1 MSDGQHSPSYAV
13 LAALVLVV
21 SQFSNA
27 LGAAWSKS
35 LFAAVGPEGMIALR
49 IGFSAILLG
58 VFTRVWRLRVKRD
71 QLGNLVVYGLAL
83 GLMSSVAYQ
92 AYARIP
98 IGIVMAIE
106 TTGPL
111 ALVIYHSR
119 RRSDFAWAAC
129 TVAGL
134 ALLLLRGPIL
144 AAVDPV
150 GVAFA
155 FCSAVF
161 WASYIVFGKRVSTL
175 GGSSIVAAGMG
186 IASILVVPFGIAS
199 AGTRLLSGEWLITGL
214 AIAVLSSTLP
224 FLVQL
229 RALRELP
236 SRVYSLIASGVP
248 AVGAITAFLVLGEAL
263 ELRQCLG
270 ILLVMLA
277 SGGAV
282 LGISRSPSM
291 PILGKGKGT

>member
-1 MSDGQHSPSYAV
+1 MSDGQHNQSHTV
-13 LAALVLVV
+13 LAALALVV

-27 LGAAWSKS
+27 SGAAWSKS

-58 VFTRVWRLRVKRD
+58 VVTRAWRIRVGRD
-71 QLGNLVVYGLAL
+71 QIGNLLAYGLAL
-83 GLMSSVAYQ
+83 GLMSTVAYQ

-111 ALVIYHSR
+111 ALVIYYSR
-119 RRSDFAWAAC
+119 RRSDLAWLAC

-134 ALLLLRGPIL
+134 ALLLFRGPVL
-144 AAVDPV
+144 ASVDPV

-155 FCSAVF
+155 FCSAVL
-161 WASYIVFGKRVSTL
+161 WAGYIVFGKRVSAL
-175 GGSSIVAAGMG
+175 GGGNVVAVGMA
-186 IASILVVPFGIAS
+186 IASLIVVPLGFAR
-199 AGTRLLSGEWLITGL
+199 AGTTLLAEEWLVTGL
-214 AIAVLSSTLP
+214 AVAVLSSALP
-224 FLVQL
+224 FLVQI
-229 RALRELP
+229 RALRQLP

-263 ELRQCLG
+263 DLRQCLG

-282 LGISRSPSM
+282 LGLSRSRSA
-291 PILGKGKGT
+291 G

>member
-1 MSDGQHSPSYAV
+1 MFEAQHSQSRAV
-13 LAALVLVV
+13 LAVATLVA
-21 SQFSNA
+21 SQFSNS

-35 LFAAVGPEGMIALR
+35 LFAAVGPEGMVALR
-49 IGFSAILLG
+49 IGFSALLLAI
-58 VFTRVWRLRVKRD
+58 VTRAWRIRVGRN
-71 QLGNLVVYGLAL
+71 QIGNLVAYGLAL
-83 GLMSSVAYQ
+83 GLMSTVAYQ

-98 IGIVMAIE
+98 IGIAMAIE

-119 RRSDFAWAAC
+119 RRSDFAWVVC

-134 ALLLLRGPIL
+134 ALLLFRGQAL
-144 AAVDPV
+144 AAVDPA

-161 WASYIVFGKRVSTL
+161 WASYIVFGKRVSVL
-175 GGSSIVAAGMG
+175 GGGSVVAVGMAISSLI
-186 IASILVVPFGIAS
+186 VVPLGIS
-199 AGTRLLSGEWLITGL
+199 TAGTKLLSEGWLLTGL
-214 AIAVLSSTLP
+214 AVAALSSALP
-224 FLVQL
+224 FLLQM
-229 RALRELP
+229 RALRQLP

-263 ELRQCLG
+263 DLRQCFG

-277 SGGAV
+277 SVGAV
-282 LGISRSPSM
+282 RGMARSST
-291 PILGKGKGT
+291 G